1 MTARDDNER
10 ITRAGEYALRIL
22 DPEAEAAA
30 RAEAT
35 RDPAFG
41 AEVDRWNSRLSRL
54 ADEVSPVEPSAT
66 LWPRILAA
74 TGGAAN
80 DNAVVFWRRW
90 AIGSTGLLAAS
101 LAAVVLLVATPDPVA
116 DPATPPDAGS
126 ITRVATLKLDNGVT
140 ALTLAYDSATGEL
153 YLAPT
158 REMEGDTRVPHL
170 WLVLPDDGGVKLVG
184 AINGTETSRHSLEG
198 VIVGQ
203 ATQAIAV
210 AVSMEEP
217 GHTPD
222 PDHPDGP
229 VVAQGEFQPL

>member
-1 MTARDDNER
+1 MTASDHDDR
-10 ITRAGEYALRIL
+10 IARAGEYALRVL
-22 DPEAEAAA
+22 DPAEEAEA
-30 RAEAT
+30 RAEAA

-41 AEVDRWNSRLSRL
+41 AEVDRWNSRLSQM
-54 ADEVSPVEPSAT
+54 ADGIAPVQPPAA
-66 LWPRILAA
+66 LWPRIVAA

-80 DNAVVFWRRW
+80 DNAVTFWRRW

-101 LAAVVLLVATPDPVA
+101 LAAVAIMIATPAPA
-116 DPATPPDAGS
+116 PDPATTPVAGA

-140 ALTLAYDSATGEL
+140 ALTLAYDSVTGEL

-170 WLVLPDDGGVKLVG
+170 WLVLPDEGGVQLVG
-184 AINGTETSRHSLEG
+184 AIDGHDTSRHNLEG

-210 AVSMEEP
+210 AVSMEAP

-222 PDHPDGP
+222 SDHPDGP
-229 VVAQGEFQPL
+229 VVAQGEFQAL

>member
-1 MTARDDNER
+1 MTASDQDDR
-10 ITRAGEYALRIL
+10 IARAGEYALRVL
-22 DPEAEAAA
+22 SPAEEADA
-30 RAEAT
+30 RAEAA

-41 AEVDRWNSRLSRL
+41 AEVDRWNTRLSQM
-54 ADEVSPVEPSAT
+54 ADEIAPVQPSDG
-66 LWPRILAA
+66 LWPRIVAA

-101 LAAVVLLVATPDPVA
+101 LAAVAIMIATPAPA
-116 DPATPPDAGS
+116 PDPATTPVAGA

-140 ALTLAYDSATGEL
+140 ALTLAYDSVTGEL

-158 REMEGDTRVPHL
+158 REMEGDTRIPHL
-170 WLVLPDDGGVKLVG
+170 WLILPDEGGVQLVG
-184 AINGTETSRHSLEG
+184 AIDGHETSRHNLQG

-229 VVAQGEFQPL
+229 VVARGEFQPL

>member
-1 MTARDDNER
+1 MTASDHEDR
-10 ITRAGEYALRIL
+10 IARAGEYALRVL
-22 DPEAEAAA
+22 SPAEEAEA
-30 RAEAT
+30 RAEAA

-41 AEVDRWNSRLSRL
+41 AEVDRWNDQLSRM
-54 ADEVSPVEPSAT
+54 ADGIAPVQPSGS

-80 DNAVVFWRRW
+80 DNAVTFWRRW

-101 LAAVVLLVATPDPVA
+101 LAAVAIMIATPAPA
-116 DPATPPDAGS
+116 PDPATTPVAGS

-158 REMEGDTRVPHL
+158 REMEGDTRIPHL
-170 WLVLPDDGGVKLVG
+170 WLVLPNEGGVQLVG
-184 AINGTETSRHSLEG
+184 AIDGHDTSRHNLEG

-203 ATQAIAV
+203 ATEAIAV

-217 GHTPD
+217 GHTPN
-222 PDHPDGP
+222 PDRPDGP
-229 VVAQGEFQPL
+229 VVAEGEFQPL

>member
-1 MTARDDNER
+1 MTVSDHEDR
-10 ITRAGEYALRIL
+10 IARAGEYALRVL
-22 DPEAEAAA
+22 SPSEEAAA
-30 RAEAT
+30 RAEAA

-41 AEVDRWNSRLSRL
+41 AEVDRWNDQLGRM
-54 ADEVSPVEPSAT
+54 ADGIAPVQPSAA

-101 LAAVVLLVATPDPVA
+101 LAAVAIMIATPAPA
-116 DPATPPDAGS
+116 PDPATTPAAGA
-126 ITRVATLKLDNGVT
+126 ITRVATLKLENGAT
-140 ALTLAYDSATGEL
+140 ALTLAYDSVTGEL

-158 REMEGDTRVPHL
+158 REMEGDTRIPHL
-170 WLVLPDDGGVKLVG
+170 WLVLPNEGGVQLVG
-184 AINGTETSRHSLEG
+184 AIDGHDTSRHSLEG

-203 ATQAIAV
+203 ATEAIAV

-222 PDHPDGP
+222 PGHPDGP
-229 VVAQGEFQPL
+229 VVAQGEFQAL

>member
-1 MTARDDNER
+1 MTASNDDDR
-10 ITRAGEYALRIL
+10 IARAGEYALRVL
-22 DPEAEAAA
+22 SPAEEAAA
-30 RAEAT
+30 RAEAA
-35 RDPAFG
+35 RDPVFG
-41 AEVDRWNSRLSRL
+41 AEVDRWNDQLSHM
-54 ADEVSPVEPSAT
+54 ADGIAPVQPSAS

-80 DNAVVFWRRW
+80 DNAVTFWRRW

-101 LAAVVLLVATPDPVA
+101 LAAVAIMIATPAPA
-116 DPATPPDAGS
+116 PDPATTPVAGS

-158 REMEGDTRVPHL
+158 REMEGDTRIPHL
-170 WLVLPDDGGVKLVG
+170 WLVLPNEGGVQLVG
-184 AINGTETSRHSLEG
+184 AIDGHDTSRHNLEG

-203 ATQAIAV
+203 ATEAIAV

-217 GHTPD
+217 GHTPN
-222 PDHPDGP
+222 PDRPDGP
-229 VVAQGEFQPL
+229 VVAEGEFQPL

>member
-1 MTARDDNER
+1 MTASNDDDR
-10 ITRAGEYALRIL
+10 IARAGEYALRGL
-22 DPEAEAAA
+22 SPAEEAAA
-30 RAEAT
+30 RAEAA
-35 RDPAFG
+35 RDPVFG
-41 AEVDRWNSRLSRL
+41 AEVDRWNDQLSHM
-54 ADEVSPVEPSAT
+54 ADGIAPVQPSAS

-80 DNAVVFWRRW
+80 DNAVTFWRRW

-101 LAAVVLLVATPDPVA
+101 LAAVAIMIATPAPA
-116 DPATPPDAGS
+116 PDPATTPVAGS

-158 REMEGDTRVPHL
+158 REMEGDTRIPHL
-170 WLVLPDDGGVKLVG
+170 WLVLPNEGGVQLVG
-184 AINGTETSRHSLEG
+184 AIDGHDTSRHNLEG

-203 ATQAIAV
+203 ATEAIAV

-217 GHTPD
+217 GHTPN
-222 PDHPDGP
+222 PDRPDGP
-229 VVAQGEFQPL
+229 VVAEGEFQPL

>member
-1 MTARDDNER
+1 MTPSDHEDR
-10 ITRAGEYALRIL
+10 ITRAGEYALRVL
-22 DPEAEAAA
+22 NPTEEAEA
-30 RAEAT
+30 RAEAA
-35 RDPAFG
+35 RNPAFG
-41 AEVDRWNSRLSRL
+41 IEVDRWNEQLGRL
-54 ADEVSPVEPSAT
+54 ADEVAPVQPPAS

-101 LAAVVLLVATPDPVA
+101 LAAVAVLIATPAPA
-116 DPATPPDAGS
+116 PDPATTPVAGS

-158 REMEGDTRVPHL
+158 REMEGDTRIPHL
-170 WLVLPDDGGVKLVG
+170 WLVLPDGAGVQLVG
-184 AINGTETSRHSLEG
+184 AIDGHETSRHSLEG
-198 VIVGQ
+198 VIVNQ
-203 ATQAIAV
+203 ATEAIAV
-210 AVSMEEP
+210 AVSMEQP
-217 GHTPD
+217 GHTPN

>member
-1 MTARDDNER
+1 MTASDHEDR
-10 ITRAGEYALRIL
+10 IARAGEYALRVL
-22 DPEAEAAA
+22 GPADEAEA
-30 RAEAT
+30 RAEAA
-35 RDPAFG
+35 RDPSFA
-41 AEVDRWNSRLSRL
+41 AEVDRWNDQLSRM
-54 ADEVSPVEPSAT
+54 ADGIAPVQPSAA
-66 LWPRILAA
+66 LWPRIQAA

-80 DNAVVFWRRW
+80 DNAVTFWRRW

-101 LAAVVLLVATPDPVA
+101 LAAVAIMVATPAPA
-116 DPATPPDAGS
+116 PDPATTPVAGA
-126 ITRVATLKLDNGVT
+126 ITRVATLKLDNGAT

-158 REMEGDTRVPHL
+158 REMEGDTRIPHL
-170 WLVLPDDGGVKLVG
+170 WLVLPDEGGVQLVG
-184 AINGTETSRHSLEG
+184 AIDGHDTSRHNLEG

-203 ATQAIAV
+203 ATEAIAV

-222 PDHPDGP
+222 PDRPDGP

>member
-1 MTARDDNER
+1 MTASNDDDR
-10 ITRAGEYALRIL
+10 IARAGEYALRVL
-22 DPEAEAAA
+22 SPAEEAAAHAEAA
-30 RAEAT
+30 
-35 RDPAFG
+35 RDPVFG
-41 AEVDRWNSRLSRL
+41 AEVDRWNDQLSHM
-54 ADEVSPVEPSAT
+54 ADGIAPVQPSAS

-80 DNAVVFWRRW
+80 DNAVTFWRRW

-101 LAAVVLLVATPDPVA
+101 LAAVAIMIATPAPA
-116 DPATPPDAGS
+116 PDPATTPVAGS

-158 REMEGDTRVPHL
+158 REMEGDTRIPHL
-170 WLVLPDDGGVKLVG
+170 WLVLPNEGGVQLVG
-184 AINGTETSRHSLEG
+184 AIDGHDTSRHNLEG

-203 ATQAIAV
+203 ATEAIAV

-217 GHTPD
+217 GHTPN
-222 PDHPDGP
+222 PDRPDGP
-229 VVAQGEFQPL
+229 VVAEGEFQPL

>member
-1 MTARDDNER
+1 MTASDHDDR
-10 ITRAGEYALRIL
+10 IARAGEYALRVL
-22 DPEAEAAA
+22 NPAEEAEA
-30 RAEAT
+30 RAEAA

-41 AEVDRWNSRLSRL
+41 AEVDRWNDQLSHM
-54 ADEVSPVEPSAT
+54 ADGIAPVQPSAS

-80 DNAVVFWRRW
+80 DNAVTFWRRW

-101 LAAVVLLVATPDPVA
+101 LAAVAIMVATPA
-116 DPATPPDAGS
+116 RERDPATTPVAGA

-140 ALTLAYDSATGEL
+140 ALTLAYDSVTGEL

-158 REMEGDTRVPHL
+158 REMEGDTRIPHL
-170 WLVLPDDGGVKLVG
+170 WLVLPDEGGVQLVG
-184 AINGTETSRHSLEG
+184 AIDGHDTSRHNLQG

-203 ATQAIAV
+203 ATEAIAV

-222 PDHPDGP
+222 AHRPDGP